1 MFVIPFKTPTINHLY
16 YHRGNMKILSKE
28 ARELRAK
35 IEELLDKEH
44 IHEAVEVIKEND
56 CKLRV
61 LIRIQENWLTKKGEV
76 KRKDIANRE
85 KFLIDSVFNALG
97 IDDKMI
103 YEHTSMKVQGD
114 DECAIVNIEEF
125 E

>member
-103 YEHTSMKVQGD
+103 YEHTSMKVQGE